1 MISELEKKLGLS
13 AMDEDFCASIDKSYM
28 DTGYFHGDEFV
39 FPKMDST
46 DGVREKVVYLC
57 GNSLGLQPKSLSIEV
72 NAQLTKW
79 GEQGVDGHFT
89 DPTPWLT
96 IDDIVQE
103 DMATLVGALPK
114 ETVVMNSLTT
124 NLHLM
129 MASFYVPQGTRN
141 KILIEKKAFPS
152 DVHAVT
158 SQILHHRLNPA
169 DCLLEIAP
177 RGGETTLR
185 EEDVME
191 MIEKEGDNIALVLLS
206 GVQYYTG
213 QFFNIADI
221 TTRAHAKGCLV
232 GWDLAHAV
240 GNVPLQLHDWDVDF
254 ACWCTYKYMNC
265 GPGSIGGCFVHEKHG
280 VSGSMDAS
288 NATDCPRVRLA
299 GWWGHR
305 VEDRFVMD
313 PQFIASEGAYGY
325 RLSNPAVLLVACVKA
340 SLDMFKKSG
349 GMSNLR
355 ERSLVL
361 TSYLE
366 YLLQPLVEAKK
377 VSIFTPT
384 DTASRGCQLS
394 LSFIQDLEIVFASLT
409 KKGIIC
415 DVRKPHVMRVA
426 PAPLYNTAKD
436 VYDFVKILTETLQE

>member
-265 GPGSIGGCFVHEKHG
+265 GPGSIGGCFVHENM
-280 VSGSMDAS
+280 VY
-288 NATDCPRVRLA
+288 LA
-299 GWWGHR
+299 VW
-305 VEDRFVMD
+305 M
-313 PQFIASEGAYGY
+313 
-325 RLSNPAVLLVACVKA
+325 LVTPLTALACV
-340 SLDMFKKSG
+340 
-349 GMSNLR
+349 
-355 ERSLVL
+355 
-361 TSYLE
+361 
-366 YLLQPLVEAKK
+366 
-377 VSIFTPT
+377 
-384 DTASRGCQLS
+384 
-394 LSFIQDLEIVFASLT
+394 
-409 KKGIIC
+409 
-415 DVRKPHVMRVA
+415 
-426 PAPLYNTAKD
+426 
-436 VYDFVKILTETLQE
+436 